1 MKHTIMVRDEYSK
14 SKGQMTL
21 QTLDCDQLP
30 TNFKIRGDTLRAA
43 RRFKQ
48 STRSL
53 KAWRPRINSMRIGK
67 MVIESAFRTAVDPT
81 RNAVEA
87 QGNFTARGLTA
98 GNQMRRWHGTNRNC
112 NIGDNGRTSLCYSPQ
127 CSLCCIIKSSF
138 DMAHLKKKT
147 GWGRFGNGIYTSS
160 TSSKFIGYSLII
172 TIVLISIICRSNDY
186 STNLVSSPWKAVL
199 LSYVVVGKCKKFTAD
214 QPTLTQPP
222 AGFDSVRS
230 KSPSSFEM
238 FCDCSVGHWRA
249 QVWKFC
255 EL

>member
-1 MKHTIMVRDEYSK
+1 
-14 SKGQMTL
+14 
-21 QTLDCDQLP
+21 
-30 TNFKIRGDTLRAA
+30 
-43 RRFKQ
+43 
-48 STRSL
+48 
-53 KAWRPRINSMRIGK
+53 MRIGK
-67 MVIESAFRTAVDPT
+67 RDIESIIRAAIDSV

-87 QGNFTARGLTA
+87 QGNFTAGGLTS
-98 GNQMRRWHGTNRNC
+98 GNLVRRWHGTNRNC
-112 NIGDNGRTSLCYSPQ
+112 NIGDNGQTSLCS
-127 CSLCCIIKSSF
+127 SLECALCGIIKTSF
-138 DMAHLKKKT
+138 DIGRSKKKT

-160 TSSKFIGYSLII
+160 TSSKFVGYSLTI

-230 KSPSSFEM
+230 KSLSSVET